1 MFKGTLHLWNN
12 FRSKKAAKELE
23 DSLDNLLKAG
33 QRHAVQFAKLA
44 ALARTIRD
52 CDLSHIDGVMLVA
65 VLEEIADRAELEA
78 TFDTEAF
85 EMLADELRREQL
97 AKPTVQHEQD
107 DPSQGGFVAQ
117 STATKH

>member
-1 MFKGTLHLWNN
+1 MFKGTCHIWNS
-12 FRSKKAAKELE
+12 FRSKKAAREFE

-44 ALARTIRD
+44 ALARTLRD
-52 CDLSHIDGVMLVA
+52 WDRSHIDGLMLVA

-85 EMLADELRREQL
+85 EALADELRRERH
-97 AKPTVQHEQD
+97 AKTADRHEPD
-107 DPSQGGFVAQ
+107 DPSEGSFAAAPN
-117 STATKH
+117 ATKH

>member
-1 MFKGTLHLWNN
+1 MFKGTCHIWKS
-12 FRSKKAAKELE
+12 FRSKKARELE
-23 DSLDNLLKAG
+23 DSLENLLKAS

-44 ALARTIRD
+44 ALARTLKD
-52 CDLSHIDGVMLVA
+52 CNQSHVDSLMLIA

-85 EMLADELRREQL
+85 EMLADELRREL
-97 AKPTVQHEQD
+97 RAKPAARYEQD
-107 DPSQGGFVAQ
+107 DPSEGSFVTS

>member
-1 MFKGTLHLWNN
+1 MLKGTLHLWNS
-12 FRSKKAAKELE
+12 FRSKKAAKQFE
-23 DSLDNLLKAG
+23 DSIEDLLKVG

-52 CDLSHIDGVMLVA
+52 SDLSHIDGVMLVA

-85 EMLADELRREQL
+85 EMLAHELRRERL
-97 AKPTVQHEQD
+97 SKPAVQHEQD
-107 DPSQGGFVAQ
+107 DPSQGGFVGQ
-117 STATKH
+117 STAMKH